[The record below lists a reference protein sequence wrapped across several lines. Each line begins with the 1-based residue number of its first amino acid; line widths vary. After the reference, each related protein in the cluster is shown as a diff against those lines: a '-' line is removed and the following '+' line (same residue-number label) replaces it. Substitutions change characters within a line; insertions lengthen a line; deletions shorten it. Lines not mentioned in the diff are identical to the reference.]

1 MKFKKEFF
9 LSIYVIIFIIA
20 IFFSVSS
27 FQEIISLYT
36 FIKESLFYLLVS
48 SIALSVI
55 LAYILEDYFLVKL
68 LTLVSFVS
76 FGFLVVLTTIIK
88 PQVKIIVENPTYQTK
103 QITYEGKTLHI
114 APFSSKTLEFLSTS
128 FVIDEEKITKKGLY
142 ILNLGLPEL
151 CVEVTP
157 LFILKDGFETQ
168 AYQVEEFI
176 FDKKL
181 VFVYEDLDR
190 VVFVAENYFK
200 ASKKELRDKVFY
212 VKKILRCPSQK
223 GK

>member
-1 MKFKKEFF
+1 MKSKKEFF
-9 LSIYVIIFIIA
+9 LSFLIFIFIIA
-20 IFFSVSS
+20 IFFCVSY

-36 FIKESLFYLLVS
+36 LIKESLFYILLF

-68 LTLVSFVS
+68 LSLISLVS

-114 APFSSKTLEFLSTS
+114 APFSSKILEFLSTS
-128 FVIDEEKITKKGLY
+128 FEIDKEKITQKGLY
-142 ILNLGLPEL
+142 ILNLGLPKF

-157 LFILKDGFETQ
+157 LYILKDGFETK
-168 AYQVEEFI
+168 AYKVEDFI
-176 FDKKL
+176 FNKKL
-181 VFVYEDLDR
+181 VYVYKDIDR
-190 VVFVAENYFK
+190 VVFVGDNYFK
-200 ASKKELRDKVFY
+200 ASKKELQDKVFY
-212 VKKILRCPSQK
+212 VKKIQQCPSQK